1 MHCNTAH
8 AGPNIQFYAQHG
20 AKGMYAEG
28 VGYGSGGDLA
38 ELRDYLIS
46 AMLWEPSLNSDAVIE
61 EFLEDYYGLAAP
73 FVRLYMDTLH
83 GAIADSNYYLGIV
96 FDSTAQFL
104 TPVVVLEAASALRRG
119 QALLSGEAAMRL
131 GGNSLPIY
139 WVVLQRWLQLRQ
151 FAETE
156 RMEWPL
162 EPTLEGAFLHFEAA
176 FNFTSQ
182 RFGKPPS
189 LGEAG
194 PPTANP
200 SVDATLAYIRS
211 QLFTQCLGGRLGSRV
226 VPLAVRTQGGHF
238 YLNPP

>member
-1 MHCNTAH
+1 
-8 AGPNIQFYAQHG
+8 
-20 AKGMYAEG
+20 MYAEG
-28 VGYGSGGDLA
+28 VGFGSGGDLA

-46 AMLWEPSLNSDAVIE
+46 AMMWNPSLNPDGVIDDY
-61 EFLEDYYGLAAP
+61 LQNYYGLAAP

-83 GAIADSNYYLGIV
+83 GAIADSNYHLGIA
-96 FDSTAQFL
+96 FDSTAPFL
-104 TPVVVLEAASALRRG
+104 TPIAVLEAASALRRG
-119 QALLSGEAAMRL
+119 QARLSGEAAMRL

-151 FAETE
+151 FVETE
-156 RMEWPL
+156 HMEWPL
-162 EPTLEGAFLHFEAA
+162 EPTLEGAFLHFETA

-189 LGEAG
+189 LGESG
-194 PPTANP
+194 PPGANP
-200 SVDATLAYIRS
+200 SGHDTLAWIRS

-238 YLNPP
+238 YQNPP